1 MLILFSST
9 IYLNPKKWLVV
20 IEICTESK
28 IYSHVEAS
36 TSRGGNSGENLD
48 VDKKEKRSSDIDMDV
63 SCNPRSW
70 RNRFVYFQ

>member
-1 MLILFSST
+1 MASSNRD
-9 IYLNPKKWLVV
+9 LHW
-20 IEICTESK
+20 SK

-36 TSRGGNSGENLD
+36 TSRGGNSGEDLD

-70 RNRFVYFQ
+70 RNRFVYFQWRFP